1 MKKILVLG
9 TMDTKGEQ
17 LHYLAE
23 KIKSRGHRPVLIDLS
38 MGADAAM
45 QADITPREIVRYVG
59 KDLRELR
66 DLNDRFVITEAMTN
80 GACQAVLNLWSQG
93 NADGIVALGGSTMAL
108 MGSRIMQM
116 LPFGIP
122 KVIVVSAAQTVYI
135 SKWFDAMDMV
145 VMQVIMELAGM
156 NDLVKHAIEQTAG
169 VISGMV
175 EESRPC
181 ASLQLPYPS
190 VAITE
195 LGFSVRC
202 ARQVEYFLEQKGY
215 NVCSFHAQGISDKAM
230 DQLIAQGFFDGVID
244 IVPAGLIEEVLRG
257 NRAAGME
264 RLDAAGA
271 RGIPQVL
278 APCCLNLTGCGPT
291 RVDRDKYAS
300 RPKTW
305 QMDAMRA
312 MTRLNA
318 EELRLCAKLYAEKL
332 NKAAGPVR
340 FLIPTKGWSSI
351 DGEGKILYD
360 PVEDR
365 IFTEELKNRLKSGV
379 QVVELDCNLEDPE
392 YARALVDAFD
402 ELLTTGRLDIK
413 SCEA

>member
-17 LHYLAE
+17 LHYLAG
-23 KIKSRGHRPVLIDLS
+23 KIKSRGHQAMLIDLS
-38 MGADAAM
+38 MGADATIK
-45 QADITPREIVRYVG
+45 ADITPQEVMRFVG
-59 KDLRELR
+59 QELQELR
-66 DLNDRFVITEAMTN
+66 NLKDRFVITEAMTD
-80 GACQAVLNLWSQG
+80 GARQMVLNLCAQG
-93 NADGIVALGGSTMAL
+93 NVDGVVALGGSTMAL

-135 SKWFDAMDMV
+135 AKWFDAMDVV

-175 EESRPC
+175 EESRPY
-181 ASLQLPYPS
+181 ASLQLSYPS

-202 ARQVEYFLEQKGY
+202 ARQVEHFLEQKGY
-215 NVCSFHAQGISDKAM
+215 HVCSFHAQGISDKAM

-244 IVPAGLIEEVLRG
+244 IVPAGLIEEVLQG

-291 RVDRDKYAS
+291 RVDREKYAS

-305 QMDAMRA
+305 KMDALRS
-312 MTRLNA
+312 MTRLNE
-318 EELRLCAKLYAEKL
+318 EELRRCAKLYADKL
-332 NKAAGPVR
+332 NKATGPVR
-340 FLIPTKGWSSI
+340 FLMPTKGWSSI
-351 DGEGKILYD
+351 DGEGTVLYD
-360 PVEDR
+360 PAEDR
-365 IFTEELKNRLKSGV
+365 IFVDELKKHLKPE
-379 QVVELDCNLEDPE
+379 VEAVDVDYNLEDPE
-392 YARALVDAFD
+392 YAQALVDAFD
-402 ELLTTGRLDIK
+402 EIFRRK
-413 SCEA
+413 KQAM

>member
-17 LHYLAE
+17 LQHLGE
-23 KIKSRGHRPVLIDLS
+23 RIKSRGHQAVLVDLS
-38 MGADAAM
+38 MGADSSYK
-45 QADITPREIVRYVG
+45 ADITPQEVVQFVG
-59 KDLRELR
+59 KDLTELR
-66 DLNDRFVITEAMTN
+66 NLKDRFVITEAMTD
-80 GACQAVLNLWSQG
+80 GARQMVLNLCAQG
-93 NADGIVALGGSTMAL
+93 NVDGVVALGGSTMAL

-135 SKWFDAMDMV
+135 SKWFEAMDVV

-156 NDLVKHAIEQTAG
+156 NDLVRHAIEQTAG

-175 EESRPC
+175 EESRPY

-202 ARQVEYFLEQKGY
+202 ARQVEKFLEEKGY

-230 DQLIAQGFFDGVID
+230 DQLISQGFFDGVID
-244 IVPAGLIEEVLRG
+244 IVPAGLIEEVLQG

-271 RGIPQVL
+271 RGIPQIL

-291 RVDRDKYAS
+291 RVDREKYAS
-300 RPKTW
+300 RPKSW
-305 QMDAMRA
+305 KMDALRS
-312 MTRLNA
+312 MTRLNE
-318 EELRLCAKLYAEKL
+318 EELRMGAKLYAEKL
-332 NKAAGPVR
+332 NKAKGPVK
-340 FLIPTKGWSSI
+340 FLIPSKGWSSI
-351 DGEGKILYD
+351 DGEGTVLYD
-360 PVEDR
+360 PDEDR
-365 IFTEELKNRLKSGV
+365 IFVDELKRHLKPEV
-379 QVVELDCNLEDPE
+379 QVIGVDYNLEDPE
-392 YARALVDAFD
+392 YAHALVDTFD
-402 ELLTTGRLDIK
+402 AMFKDASGK
-413 SCEA
+413 S